1 MKLKPDIIMNLV
13 VTLLGFV
20 LTALFVMDGAWL
32 PAAICVLIAVMNIV
46 ALIMRGKHT
55 K

>member
-1 MKLKPDIIMNLV
+1 MKWKPDTIVNLV

-20 LTALFVMDGAWL
+20 LTALFIIDGAWL
-32 PAAICVLIAVMNIV
+32 PAAICVLIAGTNIV
-46 ALIMRGKHT
+46 SLIMRGNRT